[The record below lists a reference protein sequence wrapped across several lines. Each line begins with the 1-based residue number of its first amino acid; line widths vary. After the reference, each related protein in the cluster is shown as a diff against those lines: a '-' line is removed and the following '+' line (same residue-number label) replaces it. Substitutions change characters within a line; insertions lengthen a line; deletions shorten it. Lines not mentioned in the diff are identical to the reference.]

1 MKKIITISIAI
12 LLSSKLFAENAF
24 LNDKDPH
31 LTKREL
37 HSLKIARKWMRNGVK
52 SIRGKDG
59 SVTFMYGMTMPSIIA
74 APLRITDIRL
84 EPGEKIREVQLGD
97 TVRWQ
102 VSPSISGTAPY
113 EVSHVIVKP
122 TDVGLKT
129 TLAIFT
135 DRRTYN
141 LNLKSTKSRYMPIV
155 NFHYPEAINAKWE
168 MYRNYIKEQ
177 EDAKQIET
185 QSVGVTA
192 NIDALDFNYQ
202 ISGDYSWKPMRV
214 YNDGVHT
221 YIQMPHSMKFR
232 EAPVLM
238 ILDHGEQKLVNYR
251 LKNDR
256 FIVDKLFDKAVLI
269 KGVGSEQEKIVIV
282 HSRLG
287 SNTRMSEALKMLN
300 GRVDNSWERQ

>member
-1 MKKIITISIAI
+1 MKKISTITVMT
-12 LLSSKLFAENAF
+12 LLAATAVFAENAF
-24 LNDKDPH
+24 LNDMDPQ

-37 HSLKIARKWMRNGVK
+37 HSLKLARKWMRNGVK

-59 SVTFMYGMTMPSIIA
+59 SVTFMYGLTMPSVIA

-84 EPGEKIREVQLGD
+84 EPGEIIRELQLGD

-122 TDVGLKT
+122 TDVGLNT

-141 LNLKSTKSRYMPIV
+141 LNLKSTRSRYMPIV
-155 NFHYPEAINAKWE
+155 NFNYPEAINAKWAR
-168 MYRNYIKEQ
+168 YQSYVNRQK
-177 EDAKQIET
+177 DAKQFQAAPGLT
-185 QSVGVTA
+185 R
-192 NIDALDFNYQ
+192 NIDTLDFNYQ
-202 ISGDYSWKPMRV
+202 IQGNYSWKPMRV

-221 YIQMPHSMKFR
+221 YIQMPHSMNFR

-238 ILDHGEQKLVNYR
+238 ILDHGDQKLVNYR
-251 LKNDR
+251 FKNDR
-256 FIVDKLFDKAVLI
+256 FIVDKLFSEAVLI
-269 KGVGSEQEKIVIV
+269 KGVGMDQEKIVIV
-282 HSRLG
+282 HSR
-287 SNTRMSEALKMLN
+287 SNSKKRMNEALKLIS
-300 GRVDNSWERQ
+300 GRDPHEI

>member
-1 MKKIITISIAI
+1 MKKITTTALATILAATG
-12 LLSSKLFAENAF
+12 LFAENAF
-24 LNDKDPH
+24 LNTQNPQ

-37 HSLKIARKWMRNGVK
+37 HSLKLARKWMRNGVK

-59 SVTFMYGMTMPSIIA
+59 SITFMFGLTMPSIVA

-102 VSPSISGTAPY
+102 VSPSISGTAPL

-122 TDVGLKT
+122 TDVGLST
-129 TLAIFT
+129 TLDIFT

-141 LNLKSTKSRYMPIV
+141 LNLKSTKRRYMPIV
-155 NFHYPEAINAKWE
+155 NFHYPKAINAKWA
-168 MYRNYIKEQ
+168 MYKNYMNKQ
-177 EDAKQIET
+177 QAAKQFQT
-185 QSVGVTA
+185 APGGVA
-192 NIDALDFNYQ
+192 QNIDTLDFNYQ
-202 ISGDYSWKPMRV
+202 IKGNYSWKPMRA

-221 YIQMPHSMKFR
+221 YIQMPHSMNFK

-238 ILDHGEQKLVNYR
+238 VLDNGDQELVNYR

-269 KGVGSEQEKIVIV
+269 KGVGSNQERIVIA
-282 HSRLG
+282 HSKLG
-287 SNTRMSEALKMLN
+287 SNRKINEALRMLS
-300 GRVDNSWERQ
+300 GRER

>member
-1 MKKIITISIAI
+1 MKKIITVGLIAI
-12 LLSSKLFAENAF
+12 YSTELFATGAF
-24 LNDKDPH
+24 LNQNDPQ
-31 LTKREL
+31 LTSREL
-37 HSLKIARKWMRNGVK
+37 HSLKLSRKWMRNGIK

-59 SVTFMYGMTMPSIIA
+59 SVTFMFGLTMPSIIS

-84 EPGEKIREVQLGD
+84 EPGERIREVQLGD

-102 VSPSISGTAPY
+102 VSPSISGTQPY

-122 TDVGLKT
+122 TDVGLST

-141 LNLKSTKSRYMPIV
+141 LNLKSTKKRYMPIV
-155 NFHYPEAINAKWE
+155 NFKYPKAINAKWA
-168 MYRNYIKEQ
+168 MYQNYIKKESH
-177 EDAKQIET
+177 AKEIQT
-185 QSVGVTA
+185 TSSGVTRS
-192 NIDALDFNYQ
+192 IDMLDFNYQ
-202 ISGDYSWKPMRV
+202 ISGNYSWKPIRV

-221 YIQMPHSMKFR
+221 FIQMPHSMSFK

-238 ILDHGEQKLVNYR
+238 VLDYGDQQLVNYR

-269 KGVGSEQEKIVIV
+269 KGVGSNQEKIIIV
-282 HSRLG
+282 HSRAN
-287 SNTRMSEALKMLN
+287 SNSRMNEALKMMS
-300 GRVDNSWERQ
+300 GRSSDDF

>member
-1 MKKIITISIAI
+1 MKTLIKITMMTILVSTG
-12 LLSSKLFAENAF
+12 LFAENAF

-37 HSLKIARKWMRNGVK
+37 HSLKLARKWMRNGVK

-59 SVTFMYGMTMPSIIA
+59 SVTFMFGLTMPSVIA

-122 TDVGLKT
+122 TDVGLRT

-155 NFHYPEAINAKWE
+155 NFHYPEAINAKWA
-168 MYRNYIKEQ
+168 MYQNYMKKQ
-177 EDAKQIET
+177 QDAKQFQT
-185 QSVGVTA
+185 TPGGVTQ
-192 NIDALDFNYQ
+192 NIDTLDFNYQ
-202 ISGDYSWKPMRV
+202 VRGNYSWKPLRV

-221 YIQMPHSMKFR
+221 YIQMPHSMNFK

-238 ILDHGEQKLVNYR
+238 ILDHGDQKLVNYR
-251 LKNDR
+251 FKNDR
-256 FIVDKLFDKAVLI
+256 FVVDKLFDKAVLI
-269 KGVGSEQEKIVIV
+269 KGVGSDQEKIVIV
-282 HSRLG
+282 HSRSG
-287 SNTRMSEALKMLN
+287 SNARMNEALRMLS
-300 GRVDNSWERQ
+300 GRGNDDF

>member
-1 MKKIITISIAI
+1 MRKKVIMTTI
-12 LLSSKLFAENAF
+12 LSMHLMAENSF
-24 LNDKDPH
+24 LNTKDPY

-37 HSLKIARKWMRNGVK
+37 HSIKIARKWIRNGVK

-59 SVTFMYGMTMPSIIA
+59 SVTFMYGLTMPSIIT

-102 VSPSISGTAPY
+102 VSPSISGTPPD

-122 TDVGLKT
+122 TDVGLST

-141 LNLKSTKSRYMPIV
+141 LNLKSTKYRYMPIV
-155 NFHYPEAINAKWE
+155 EFKYPEAIKEKWQE
-168 MYRNYIKEQ
+168 YQDYIQEQ
-177 EDAKQIET
+177 ESAREME
-185 QSVGVTA
+185 VMPNGVTQ
-192 NIDALDFNYQ
+192 NIDNLDFNYQ
-202 ISGDYSWKPMRV
+202 VSGNYSWKPIRV
-214 YNDGVHT
+214 YNDGIHT
-221 YIQMPHSMKFR
+221 YIQMPHSMKFK

-238 ILDHGEQKLVNYR
+238 VLDGGGNEQLVNYR

-256 FIVDKLFDKAVLI
+256 FVVDKLFDKAVLI
-269 KGVGSEQEKIVIV
+269 KGVGSSQEKVLIV
-282 HSRLG
+282 HSRSG
-287 SNTRMSEALKMLN
+287 SNSRLNEALELLN
-300 GRVDNSWERQ
+300 GH